1 MKLKIFI
8 IEDDADIINLYK
20 LVFEKNDIEIE
31 STSTGKEA
39 LEKLVNLA
47 KEKTSKP
54 DIILLDILLPDM
66 PGVSIL
72 KEIKKVDELKDIPV
86 IVLSNYNKGQIPNIS
101 KEDEQ
106 ALEKADY
113 LVKVENTPQQLVEY
127 IKEKLNFKQ

>member
-8 IEDDADIINLYK
+8 IEDEADIINLYK
-20 LVFEKNDIEIE
+20 LVFGKNDIELE
-31 STSTGKEA
+31 SASTGKEA
-39 LEKLVNLA
+39 LEKLANLV
-47 KEKTSKP
+47 KEGKFKP

-72 KEIKKVDELKDIPV
+72 KEIKKTDGLKDIPV
-86 IVLSNYNKGQIPNIS
+86 IILSNYNKGQIPNTS

-106 ALEKADY
+106 ELEKADY

-127 IKEKLNFKQ
+127 IKKKLNFKQ